1 MKNTLKT
8 TLLVIAGSVM
18 SVSAWAEFKQ
28 APLPYATNALQPAID
43 QQTMELHYGKH
54 HKAYVDNLNAQIKT
68 YPELDKMDPVQ
79 LQKQISKYNTAV
91 RNNGGGHFNHT
102 FFWESLAPANKT
114 GQPSAALTKQINQDF
129 GSMDAF
135 KQKFNE
141 AATGRFGSGWAWLI
155 VTPEGKL
162 AITSTPNQD
171 NPLMDLAETKGQPLL
186 GLDVWEHAYYLKYQ
200 NRRAD
205 YIKAFWSVVNW
216 NKVNERYMQAMKK

>member
-8 TLLVIAGSVM
+8 TFLVIAGSVM

-114 GQPSAALTKQINQDF
+114 GQPSAALTKQITQDF

>member
-8 TLLVIAGSVM
+8 TLLVIAGSIM

-68 YPELDKMDPVQ
+68 YPQLDKMDPVQ

-114 GQPSAALTKQINQDF
+114 GQPSAALTKQITQDF

-216 NKVNERYMQAMKK
+216 NKVNERYTQAMKK

>member
-114 GQPSAALTKQINQDF
+114 GQPSAALTKQITQDF

-155 VTPEGKL
+155 VSPEGKL

-216 NKVNERYMQAMKK
+216 NKLNERYMQAMKK

>member
-1 MKNTLKT
+1 
-8 TLLVIAGSVM
+8 M

-114 GQPSAALTKQINQDF
+114 GQSSAALTKQITQDF

>member
-28 APLPYATNALQPAID
+28 AHLPYATNALQPAID

-114 GQPSAALTKQINQDF
+114 GQPSAALTKQITQDF

-216 NKVNERYMQAMKK
+216 NKVNERFMQAMKK

>member
-155 VTPEGKL
+155 VTSEGKL

-216 NKVNERYMQAMKK
+216 NKVNERYTQAMKK

>member
-155 VTPEGKL
+155 VTSEGKL

>member
-114 GQPSAALTKQINQDF
+114 GQPSAALTKQITQDF

-216 NKVNERYMQAMKK
+216 NKVNERYMQATKK

>member
-155 VTPEGKL
+155 VTSEGKL

-216 NKVNERYMQAMKK
+216 NKVNERYMQAIKK